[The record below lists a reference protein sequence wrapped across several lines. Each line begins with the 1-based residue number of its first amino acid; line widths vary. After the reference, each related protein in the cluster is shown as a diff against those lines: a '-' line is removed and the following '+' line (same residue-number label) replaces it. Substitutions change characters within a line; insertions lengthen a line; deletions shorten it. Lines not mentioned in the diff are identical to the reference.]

1 MFYLPED
8 LDKVAAIGEA
18 ALRADLAG
26 LEPGGA
32 KQISGLFHPVLLD
45 VLDGR
50 DAQHLP
56 EAAQTGALAEGHAVR
71 DELDGKLLG
80 IVLLHEPKH
89 LLHPLR
95 GDLLL
100 LGDFRPPAH
109 ALGAQQ
115 PQGQREVVAHPV
127 IVVEGLI

>member
-26 LEPGGA
+26 LETGGA
-32 KQISGLFHPVLLD
+32 KQLSSLFHPVLLD

-56 EAAQTGALAEGHAVR
+56 ETAQTGALAEGHAAR
-71 DELDGKLLG
+71 DELDCQL
-80 IVLLHEPKH
+80 
-89 LLHPLR
+89 
-95 GDLLL
+95 
-100 LGDFRPPAH
+100 FRVTSTAADVRP
-109 ALGAQQ
+109 
-115 PQGQREVVAHPV
+115 
-127 IVVEGLI
+127 